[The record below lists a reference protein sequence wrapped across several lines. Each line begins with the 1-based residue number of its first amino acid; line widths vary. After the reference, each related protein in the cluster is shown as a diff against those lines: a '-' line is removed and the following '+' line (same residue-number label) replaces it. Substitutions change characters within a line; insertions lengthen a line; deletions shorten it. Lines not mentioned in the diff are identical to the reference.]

1 MPMSPS
7 LRACFALAFAAGLS
21 LTPDA
26 HADALSDL
34 RSALGRL
41 QGQTPIKGQVSVK
54 SENRQN
60 EGKDDAR
67 NELGAAQVAFDDGP
81 QGLRLTYPQPL
92 LTKALQEDA
101 AKDANPKAST
111 PTATGLG
118 NLAYQDVRQMT
129 RAAEGLLRTL
139 NRASFKSERTDTW
152 QGQAARVVSFDVP
165 LREPNKY
172 TKKYSNVLEV
182 WVAADGTPLAAR
194 QTQSISG
201 RAMMVISFEMS
212 SSEETQF
219 TVVGERLVAVRRS
232 SQSSGEGA
240 GEKGRQSRQLQ
251 LDLAS

>member
-1 MPMSPS
+1 MSPS
-7 LRACFALAFAAGLS
+7 LRACFALALAAGLS
-21 LTPDA
+21 LSPDA

-34 RSALGRL
+34 KAALVRL
-41 QGQTPIKGQVSVK
+41 QGQTPIKGQISVK

-60 EGKDDAR
+60 EGQDDAR
-67 NELGAAQVAFDDGP
+67 NDVGAAQVAFDDGP
-81 QGLRLTYPQPL
+81 QGLRVTYPQPVL
-92 LTKALQEDA
+92 AKALQEDT

-111 PTATGLG
+111 PTATGLSG
-118 NLAYQDVRQMT
+118 LAYQDVRQMT
-129 RAAEGLLRTL
+129 RAADGLLRTL
-139 NRASFKSERTDTW
+139 NRATFKSERAEAW

-165 LREPNKY
+165 LRQPDKY
-172 TKKYSNVLEV
+172 VKKFSNLLEV

-194 QTQSISG
+194 QTQTISG
-201 RAMMVISFEMS
+201 RAMMVITFEMKS
-212 SSEETQF
+212 TEETHF